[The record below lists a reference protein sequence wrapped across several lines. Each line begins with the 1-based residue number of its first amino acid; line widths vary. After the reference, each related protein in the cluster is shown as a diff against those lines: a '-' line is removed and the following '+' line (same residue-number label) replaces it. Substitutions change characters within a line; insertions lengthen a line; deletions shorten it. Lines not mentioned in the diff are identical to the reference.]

1 MKLKRIALA
10 GVALIVLAGTTAT
23 IYAETET
30 PTATLDI
37 SGGVLSLATAA
48 VTLDALTLDGTQQ
61 LTASAAASNTW
72 TVVDSRGT
80 GDGWNVTV
88 KSTDFSDGG
97 SNTLVLGGAVRK
109 FKIQLTA
116 ANITFIAGGGGV
128 TTAAAGLTE
137 IPTGVAPPLK
147 IASAASGG
155 VAGTGTNE
163 LNPNFTLD
171 IPADTLVGN
180 GTYTATLTVTVS
192 TGPNWKS

>member
-192 TGPNWKS
+192 TGP